1 MYGDLSAKK
10 LSAILG
16 VVSIG
21 AFMDGLDG
29 AIVNVSLPHIAA
41 DFNADLGLASLVLTV
56 YFIALSGLMIIFGKA
71 SAYTGTKR
79 LFITGIAVFTVS
91 SIFCAASWSIE
102 VLIFWRA
109 VQGVGAAMVAPSAIA
124 IIAMQFPEE
133 MRGRSLGVIAAASAL
148 AFALGPVVGGLLTEF
163 LSWHWIFLIN
173 LPIGV
178 FTVIAAHYI
187 LSENVPGTGKKFDYT
202 GSAIFFTAM
211 ALLVVP
217 LSMAGR
223 AGITDASIYLPLLG
237 SLILFTLF
245 VFIEKR
251 AEDPVM
257 EPAMFLKRNFS
268 LSVASYM
275 LMMLAYGGAILLLP
289 FYFQALLEM
298 GPGMAGIFL
307 LVPSVV
313 ITVTSPLGGYF
324 SDISGARRVCSL
336 SALVFFISFILM
348 AFFAADTAI
357 WFIIMSLVVMGLGAG
372 PFMSAGSSRI
382 IEHADPNKR
391 EIASGI
397 MSTAIYFGSAIG
409 TSLFTAIFMQ
419 SAGLTGEGRIS
430 PGISSELFVTGYESA
445 FLFGVICCAA
455 VVIFSALAGNKRKTG

>member
-1 MYGDLSAKK
+1 MSGELSAKK

-41 DFNADLGLASLVLTV
+41 EFNADLGLVSLVLTV

-71 SAYTGTKR
+71 SAYTGTKK
-79 LFITGIAVFTVS
+79 LFIIGIAVFTIS
-91 SIFCAASWSIE
+91 SLFCAVSWSIE
-102 VLIFWRA
+102 VLIIWRA

-133 MRGRSLGVIAAASAL
+133 MRGRSLGIIAAASAL

-178 FTVIAAHYI
+178 FTVIAAHHV
-187 LSENVPGTGKKFDYT
+187 LAESVPPARKKFDYM
-202 GSAIFFTAM
+202 GSAAFFTAM
-211 ALLVVP
+211 ALLVIP

-223 AGITDASIYLPLLG
+223 GGISDASVCLPLAG
-237 SLILFTLF
+237 SITLF
-245 VFIEKR
+245 IVFVLIEKR
-251 AEDPVM
+251 AEDPVI
-257 EPAMFLKRNFS
+257 EPAMFLNRNFS
-268 LSVASYM
+268 LSVSSYM
-275 LMMLAYGGAILLLP
+275 LLMLAYGGAILLLP
-289 FYFQALLEM
+289 FYFQSLLEM
-298 GPGMAGIFL
+298 GPGLAGMFL

-324 SDISGARRVCSL
+324 SDISGARRVCSV
-336 SALVFFISFILM
+336 SALVFLASFILI
-348 AFFAADTAI
+348 AGFVSDTAL
-357 WFIIMSLVVMGLGAG
+357 WFIIVSLIVMGLGAG

-382 IEHADPNKR
+382 IEHADPDKR

-397 MSTAIYFGSAIG
+397 MSTAIYFGSALG

-430 PGISSELFVTGYESA
+430 AGISPGLFVTGYESA
-445 FLFGVICCAA
+445 FLFGIICCAA
-455 VVIFSALAGNKRKTG
+455 VLIFSALAGDRKKSV